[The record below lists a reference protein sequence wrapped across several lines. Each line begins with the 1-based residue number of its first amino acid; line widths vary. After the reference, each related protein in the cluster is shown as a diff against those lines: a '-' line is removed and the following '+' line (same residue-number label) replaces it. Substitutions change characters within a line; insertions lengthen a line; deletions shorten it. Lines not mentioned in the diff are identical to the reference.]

1 MSNDVSAA
9 GQSASEPAKGLPPVK
24 APSGRHIVQL
34 FVVPGLIVAVA
45 VTILLGFSW
54 LAGGSRSPDKLLENI
69 QSDNPDIRW
78 RAANDLAQVLKKDDK
93 LASDPSFGLRLAAQ
107 LKKAMAELNR
117 LEKEQAD
124 MSSDATSKEKT
135 RARNLL
141 TAQQHYVQYL
151 GACLGNMSV
160 PVGTPLLNELAR
172 NGGGSGDARILLR
185 RQAVWALANLGDGQ
199 KRYAKL
205 SDERKAEIRQ
215 KLEQEAE
222 SSSADS
228 ASWARTTLNYLDHKG
243 TLGVIEALADCSRE
257 ERDIFLREEVAHALT
272 FWEGEGPEKELA
284 EQTLVRLARDTGF
297 GERIEIKESE

>member
-1 MSNDVSAA
+1 MSNDASNA
-9 GQSASEPAKGLPPVK
+9 GHGAPEPTKGLPPVK

-34 FVVPGLIVAVA
+34 FIVPGLIVAVA

-93 LASDPSFGLRLAAQ
+93 LASDPSFGLKLASH

-124 MSSDATSKEKT
+124 LAADATSKEKT
-135 RARNLL
+135 SARNRL
-141 TAQQHYVQYL
+141 TAQEHYVQYL

-160 PVGTPLLNELAR
+160 PVGAPLLEELAR
-172 NGGGSGDARILLR
+172 NGCGSGDPRVLLR

-205 SDERKAEIRQ
+205 SDDRKREIHQ

-222 SSSADS
+222 STSPDT
-228 ASWARTTLNYLDHKG
+228 ASWARTTLKYLDHKG
-243 TLGVIEALADCSRE
+243 SLGVIEALADCSRDE
-257 ERDIFLREEVAHALT
+257 HDIFLREEVAHALT
-272 FWEGEGPEKELA
+272 FWEGEAPEKELA
-284 EQTLVRLARDTGF
+284 EQTLVRLARDTGY